1 MRQVSERLGWAG
13 GPGTIPF
20 VEVRPVRPEEFDE
33 LGRATVE
40 AYEALPGEPLSAAYL
55 EELADVASRAAE
67 AEVLV
72 ALVDGRLVG
81 GVTYVRPP
89 GRYAEFG
96 PGEAGIRHLAVVPAA
111 RGHGVGAA
119 LVAACLERARADGFP
134 RICLFT
140 TPSMATAHRLYE
152 RLGFLRRPERDWTL
166 PDIGLHLLSYVL
178 ELEPPAPD
186 HSG

>member
-1 MRQVSERLGWAG
+1 M
-13 GPGTIPF
+13 
-20 VEVRPVRPEEFDE
+20 EVRPVRPEEFDE

-40 AYEALPGEPLSAAYL
+40 AYRALPGEPLSAAYL
-55 EELADVASRAAE
+55 EELADVASRAAD

-72 ALVDGRLVG
+72 AVVDGRLVG

-96 PGEAGIRHLAVVPAA
+96 PDEAGIRHLAVVPAA

-119 LVAACLERARADGFP
+119 LVAACLARARADGFP
-134 RICLFT
+134 RVCLFT

-152 RLGFLRRPERDWTL
+152 RLGFLRRPGRDWVL
-166 PDIGLHLLSYVL
+166 PESGLQLLCYVL
-178 ELEPPAPD
+178 ELEPAARD
-186 HSG
+186 ASR